1 MERGR
6 EREEAWS
13 FDGASESKR
22 SAASQSEE
30 NKENLLVSSELQD
43 DLLLYQDEEALN
55 ASIIS
60 GERGAGGWLPSGCS
74 QEVLP
79 LGEGWSLR
87 VWGWHSC
94 HQHGGR
100 IGRGCTRQC
109 RRESH
114 LQRRAGVHADGLGAP
129 SRKHRG
135 SWLHF
140 ENCMFTFLCV

>member
-22 SAASQSEE
+22 SAASESEE

-43 DLLLYQDEEALN
+43 DLLLYQDEDALN

-60 GERGAGGWLPSGCS
+60 GEPGAGRWLPSGRS

-79 LGEGWSLR
+79 LGGGWSLC
-87 VWGWHSC
+87 VWGWHSR

-100 IGRGCTRQC
+100 TAGAAPGSAGGSLTSRDGQGCMQT
-109 RRESH
+109 
-114 LQRRAGVHADGLGAP
+114 GLG
-129 SRKHRG
+129 RQVG
-135 SWLHF
+135 S
-140 ENCMFTFLCV
+140 TG

>member
-22 SAASQSEE
+22 SAASESEE

-43 DLLLYQDEEALN
+43 DLLLYQDEDALN

-60 GERGAGGWLPSGCS
+60 GEHGFGGWLPSPRS

-87 VWGWHSC
+87 VWGWHSR

-100 IGRGCTRQC
+100 TGQGLHPGALEGVSPPETGRGAC
-109 RRESH
+109 RR
-114 LQRRAGVHADGLGAP
+114 A
-129 SRKHRG
+129 RG
-135 SWLHF
+135 T
-140 ENCMFTFLCV
+140 E

>member
-13 FDGASESKR
+13 FDGASDSKR
-22 SAASQSEE
+22 SAASESEE

-60 GERGAGGWLPSGCS
+60 GECGAGGWLP
-74 QEVLP
+74 P
-79 LGEGWSLR
+79 GEGWSLR
-87 VWGWHSC
+87 VWGWQSR

-100 IGRGCTRQC
+100 TGQGLHPGALEGVSPPETGSGRR
-109 RRESH
+109 
-114 LQRRAGVHADGLGAP
+114 V
-129 SRKHRG
+129 G
-135 SWLHF
+135 S
-140 ENCMFTFLCV
+140 TG